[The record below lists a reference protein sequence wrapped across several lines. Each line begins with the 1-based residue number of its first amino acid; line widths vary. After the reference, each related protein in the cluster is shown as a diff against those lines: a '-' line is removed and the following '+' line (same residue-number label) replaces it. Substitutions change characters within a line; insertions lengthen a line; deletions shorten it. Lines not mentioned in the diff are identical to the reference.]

1 MINRIC
7 GWQSGFNIDKVKEAG
22 LDLVELEII
31 HTPGIQQY
39 PLTIEGRALYA
50 QRQDLSLIPQD
61 IREKAYPQNV
71 DGTYPMAN
79 RDAHT
84 MYVGE
89 IVDAYIIRD

>member
-1 MINRIC
+1 M
-7 GWQSGFNIDKVKEAG
+7 EP
-22 LDLVELEII
+22 EII

-39 PLTIEGRALYA
+39 PLTIECRVLYA

-61 IREKAYPQNV
+61 IREKAYPQDV
-71 DGTYPMAN
+71 DGTYPTVN

-89 IVDAYIIRD
+89 IVDAHIIRD